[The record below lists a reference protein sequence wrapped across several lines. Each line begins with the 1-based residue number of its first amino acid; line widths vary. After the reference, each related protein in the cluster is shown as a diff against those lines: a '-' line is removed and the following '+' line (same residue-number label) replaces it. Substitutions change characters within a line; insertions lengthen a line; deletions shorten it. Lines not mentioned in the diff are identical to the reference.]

1 MLRSIIL
8 TVLLLHTVFFSAAQ
22 DATVLYNEGLKLK
35 DEKKSAAA
43 MEKFEKALLLKPGYT
58 DALYQLGWCQ
68 NENKLYSKAITT
80 LRIVRNSWN
89 NIPKVHFELGYAFE
103 KNNNPDS
110 AINSYNRC
118 IEIKSDYANVYKQ
131 LGNIAYDKSEY
142 EKAIAHFKK
151 HIEQAKNEI
160 ADYLFWYRKGFTENA
175 LKDYT
180 AAQTSLLKS
189 LNLKTN
195 YINTYL
201 ELGFAC
207 TKLKQD
213 DDAINYYKKAIDID
227 AKSHIPYNGIAEVY
241 RDNKKN
247 MTEAMAWYQKT
258 LTINPN
264 ERKANYGL
272 GYCSNS
278 LGKYTD
284 AMIYLKKAIE
294 YEDTYAAAFVELGY
308 SYYKTER
315 FTEALNNFAKAIS
328 LHPKNENARYYSG
341 LVYIAQ
347 KNRASAQR
355 MADELKNLNSKN
367 ATSLQDKVNKM

>member
-1 MLRSIIL
+1 MLRSITL
-8 TVLLLHTVFFSAAQ
+8 LVLLLHTMLFSAAQ
-22 DATVLYNEGLKLK
+22 DATALYNEGLKLK
-35 DEKKSAAA
+35 DEKKPAAA

-68 NENKLYSKAITT
+68 NESKLYSKAITT
-80 LRIVRNSWN
+80 LRTVRTSWS

-103 KNNNPDS
+103 KNNNADS
-110 AINSYNRC
+110 AISSYNRC
-118 IEIKSDYANVYKQ
+118 VQLKPYYANVYKQ
-131 LGNIAYDKSEY
+131 LGNIAYEKSEY
-142 EKAIAHFKK
+142 EKAITYFKK

-160 ADYLFWYRKGFTENA
+160 TDYLFWYRKGFTENA

-180 AAQTSLLKS
+180 AAQASLLKS
-189 LNLKTN
+189 LNIKTD

-201 ELGFAC
+201 ELGFAY

-213 DDAINYYKKAIDID
+213 DDAINYFKKAIDID
-227 AKSHIPYNGIAEVY
+227 PKSHIPYNGIAEVY

-247 MTEAMAWYQKT
+247 MTEAIAWYQKS

-278 LGKYTD
+278 LGKYTE
-284 AMIYLKKAIE
+284 AITYLKKAIE
-294 YEDTYAAAFVELGY
+294 YEATYTAAFVELGY
-308 SYYKTER
+308 SYYKTKR
-315 FTEALNNFAKAIS
+315 YPDALNNFAKALS
-328 LHPKNENARYYSG
+328 QNPKNENARYYSG
-341 LVYIAQ
+341 LVYIIQ
-347 KNRASAQR
+347 KDRINAQR
-355 MADELKNLNSKN
+355 MVDELKNLNSKN

>member
-1 MLRSIIL
+1 MHTNAYIR
-8 TVLLLHTVFFSAAQ
+8 TCVL
-22 DATVLYNEGLKLK
+22 
-35 DEKKSAAA
+35 
-43 MEKFEKALLLKPGYT
+43 
-58 DALYQLGWCQ
+58 
-68 NENKLYSKAITT
+68 
-80 LRIVRNSWN
+80 
-89 NIPKVHFELGYAFE
+89 
-103 KNNNPDS
+103 
-110 AINSYNRC
+110 
-118 IEIKSDYANVYKQ
+118 
-131 LGNIAYDKSEY
+131 
-142 EKAIAHFKK
+142 
-151 HIEQAKNEI
+151 
-160 ADYLFWYRKGFTENA
+160 
-175 LKDYT
+175 
-180 AAQTSLLKS
+180 
-189 LNLKTN
+189 
-195 YINTYL
+195 TYL

-227 AKSHIPYNGIAEVY
+227 AKSHIPYNGIADVY

-247 MTEAMAWYQKT
+247 MTEAMAWYQKS

-284 AMIYLKKAIE
+284 AITYLKKAIE
-294 YEDTYAAAFVELGY
+294 SETTYTAAFVELGY

-315 FTEALNNFAKAIS
+315 YTEALNNFAKALS
-328 LHPKNENARYYSG
+328 LNSKNENARYYSG